1 MEQHPEEVEDLVEK
15 VTKLSVNRS
24 NVDLKTYNYND
35 LAKSIVHESMFTL
48 QLEHFGYVDRSGNA
62 VEPSQAQNST
72 SIRPTF
78 VLYCYDESG
87 SYRVHEECIGLP
99 SSDKVLE

>member
-1 MEQHPEEVEDLVEK
+1 MSYGELNLQRSFSSRFFFVLNHSFLRFMEQHPEEVEDLVEK

-24 NVDLKTYNYND
+24 NVDVKTYNYND

-78 VLYCYDESG
+78 
-87 SYRVHEECIGLP
+87 
-99 SSDKVLE
+99 